1 MQLNYIILE
10 RFSGMTFTSVTK
22 KRQLANLA
30 VERLVMRSLVLVM
43 KHVYSIM
50 TAVLTMNMLAPQFK
64 GQKTLQLS
72 WPSE

>member
-1 MQLNYIILE
+1 MQLNYILLE
-10 RFSGMTFTSVTK
+10 RFSGMTFTFVTK
-22 KRQLANLA
+22 KRQLANLV
-30 VERLVMRSLVLVM
+30 VEPLVMRSLVLVM

-50 TAVLTMNMLAPQFK
+50 TAVWTMNMLAPQFK